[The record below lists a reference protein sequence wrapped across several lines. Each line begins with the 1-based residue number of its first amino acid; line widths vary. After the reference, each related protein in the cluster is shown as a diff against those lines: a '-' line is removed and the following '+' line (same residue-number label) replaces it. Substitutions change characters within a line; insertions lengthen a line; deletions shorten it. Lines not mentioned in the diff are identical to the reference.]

1 MSDGAERTD
10 APDTTTLWPSTGP
23 TTLEADGANDPGKPP
38 PARLPRMS
46 RGQYAWQIAERY
58 SLIAVWA
65 LMIVVYG
72 LAAPSTFLTVG
83 TFDTI
88 AGSQE
93 PLVFI
98 SFALLVTF
106 LVGEFDL
113 SVASML
119 GLSATLLPVLYT
131 LHHVALPLAIIISV
145 LAGVVAGAVNGFLVI
160 VVRVSPIVATL
171 GTGTLWLGVAL
182 GISNLETVGGLPSS
196 IANISNWPLFGLPI
210 SFYYGILLMLVIAY
224 VIRYTPVGR
233 HAIFV
238 GANRE
243 VARLAGIRVNRIRF
257 LTYVMS
263 GTLCGV
269 GGAIL
274 VCGLGGFD
282 PSSSQSY
289 LLPGFSAVF
298 LGTAV
303 VKPGTFN
310 PVGTMIAIYFLN
322 TGIVGLEVLGVSGW
336 VSDVFYGAALVI
348 AVSVSALVR
357 RRQLGATD

>member
-1 MSDGAERTD
+1 M
-10 APDTTTLWPSTGP
+10 
-23 TTLEADGANDPGKPP
+23 
-38 PARLPRMS
+38 
-46 RGQYAWQIAERY
+46 
-58 SLIAVWA
+58 
-65 LMIVVYG
+65 
-72 LAAPSTFLTVG
+72 
-83 TFDTI
+83 
-88 AGSQE
+88 
-93 PLVFI
+93 
-98 SFALLVTF
+98 
-106 LVGEFDL
+106 
-113 SVASML
+113 
-119 GLSATLLPVLYT
+119 
-131 LHHVALPLAIIISV
+131 
-145 LAGVVAGAVNGFLVI
+145 
-160 VVRVSPIVATL
+160 
-171 GTGTLWLGVAL
+171 
-182 GISNLETVGGLPSS
+182 
-196 IANISNWPLFGLPI
+196 
-210 SFYYGILLMLVIAY
+210 
-224 VIRYTPVGR
+224 GR

-289 LLPGFSAVF
+289 LLPGFSAMF